1 MKKQK
6 VILLDQAQIGTIL
19 KSGGFAALDAVVGR
33 GDKFLFAA
41 QAFRPEVARWNNS

>member
-6 VILLDQAQIGTIL
+6 VVLLDQAQIGTIL

-33 GDKFLFAA
+33 GDKFLLVE
-41 QAFRPEVARWNNS
+41 QAICPEVAL